1 MEEKDEIMHLVR
13 IILMSALR
21 SRNASIWVTTMA
33 FLVVLGLS
41 GFAASYGGY
50 NIIDEVFGNWNY

>member
-1 MEEKDEIMHLVR
+1 MHLVR
-13 IILMSALR
+13 ILLMSALR

-50 NIIDEVFGNWNY
+50 NIIDEVFGNWN